1 MPEITERPEAEPRSR
16 QDVAVGLI
24 FIAIAIAFGSEA
36 TSYEMGRA
44 IRMGPGFIPMALAVI
59 LGALGVAVA
68 LAGTVKHAEA
78 EAGPVS
84 WRGIVL
90 VCVALVIFGA
100 YGKSLGLV
108 PVVFV
113 CSLITALAS
122 TRNTVLGAVGIS
134 AALALLCWI
143 VFKLGL
149 GMSLPTIGPVF
160 GPLQIY

>member
-1 MPEITERPEAEPRSR
+1 MPESTDTAQATPRAR

-24 FIAIAIAFGSEA
+24 FLAIAIAFGWEA
-36 TSYEMGRA
+36 TNYEMGRA

-59 LGALGVAVA
+59 LGVLGIAVA
-68 LAGTVKHAEA
+68 LAGTVQHAEA
-78 EAGPVS
+78 EAGPVA

-122 TRNTVLGAVGIS
+122 TRNTLFGSAAIS
-134 AALALLCWI
+134 AALAVLCWL

-149 GMSLPTIGPVF
+149 GMSLPTVGPAF
-160 GPLQIY
+160 GPFQIY